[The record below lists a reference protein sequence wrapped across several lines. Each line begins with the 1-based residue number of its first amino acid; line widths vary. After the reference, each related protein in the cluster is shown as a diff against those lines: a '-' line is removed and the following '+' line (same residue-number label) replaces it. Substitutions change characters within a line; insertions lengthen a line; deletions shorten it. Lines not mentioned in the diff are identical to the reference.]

1 MKKITSVHILRT
13 YAMFLAG
20 YLDMCVG
27 LFLTLGVAYV
37 LKMPVSAGYYIGGMT
52 LAVLPDFDLLFLY
65 FIKGQTTGNHHE
77 LLSHRPLFTL
87 PLATAI
93 AYKLGGSFWGLLAG
107 CAVLWHFIH
116 DTEGFGGGGIG
127 WIWPF
132 SKKYYSLSGGKEPMS
147 SRAAAVLDFHKW
159 LGDYWFRPSKQS
171 LIETALGSVLLFI
184 VLYLNFG
191 FWPALLSAA
200 LVPLFT
206 IMAWKLHARLKKNN

>member
-1 MKKITSVHILRT
+1 MKKITSVHILRV

-27 LFLTLGVAYV
+27 LFLTLCVAY
-37 LKMPVSAGYYIGGMT
+37 LLNMPLSAGHYIGGMT

-65 FIKGQTTGNHHE
+65 FIKRQTTGNHHE

-107 CAVLWHFIH
+107 CALLWHFIH
-116 DTEGFGGGGIG
+116 DTEGFGGGGIA

-132 SKKYYSLSGGKEPMS
+132 SKKYYSLSGGKEPIS
-147 SRAAAVLDFHKW
+147 SHAAAVLDFHKW
-159 LGDYWFRPSKQS
+159 LRDYWLWPSRQS
-171 LIETALGSVLLFI
+171 LVETALGSLLFGI

-191 FWPALLSAA
+191 LLRALLSALLIPA
-200 LVPLFT
+200 ST
-206 IMAWKLHARLKKNN
+206 ILAWTLHAKLAQKK